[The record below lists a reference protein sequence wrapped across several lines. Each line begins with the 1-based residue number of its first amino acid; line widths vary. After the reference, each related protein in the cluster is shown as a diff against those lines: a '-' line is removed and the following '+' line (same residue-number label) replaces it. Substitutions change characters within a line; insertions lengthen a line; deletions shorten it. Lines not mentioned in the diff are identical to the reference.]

1 MAAFYRKPRFTS
13 RRRGVRL
20 GRAARPLFERKGCVV
35 MCRSPRT
42 GFTLIEVLIVVVI
55 MAILAATVIPQFSA
69 STKDAKDSTLKFNL
83 QTLQSQI
90 SMYAVHHNGGIPGVS
105 NNTIPNLL
113 GATDAQGNLSST
125 GVPDGTH
132 QFGPY
137 VDAIPNNPY
146 NNLATIKGISTGV
159 APTTGDNTTG
169 WIFDTTSGNFFPN
182 NPEYYQAN
190 NSPVY

>member
-1 MAAFYRKPRFTS
+1 
-13 RRRGVRL
+13 
-20 GRAARPLFERKGCVV
+20 

-55 MAILAATVIPQFSA
+55 MAILAATVIPQFAA

-125 GVPDGTH
+125 GALTVPTSS
-132 QFGPY
+132 
-137 VDAIPNNPY
+137 ARM
-146 NNLATIKGISTGV
+146 STRF
-159 APTTGDNTTG
+159 PTTLTTTWPRSRG
-169 WIFDTTSGNFFPN
+169 LA
-182 NPEYYQAN
+182 QA
-190 NSPVY
+190 